1 MYQAKD
7 PESESAEELLS
18 RGFEPVGRAD
28 WVMLVIAA
36 LDVLLLLA
44 KDVYGAFMPTL
55 AEQIIVGVD
64 LVIVGIFAIE
74 FLTEMF
80 RASSKVRYTKNHWY
94 EVVGLVPIAH
104 WGFRAFRLVRLLRY
118 WVVMNV
124 PAEQYHD
131 RSWHAALVRGI
142 IGHYRGVLLEE
153 ITDPIVLASIN
164 AIEGPLTRARFA
176 GTIGDRLD
184 TRRDDLHTVVRE
196 AVETTKGVGPLLST
210 KAGRRLVVQVTDEVL
225 DQVILTLRSDELN
238 EVLGESIQDVLNELR
253 EKVRE
258 KEYRV
263 AGGSRLRPAFGPS
276 GPRPVE
282 GAD

>member
-1 MYQAKD
+1 MSETEDVA
-7 PESESAEELLS
+7 PESDAELLS
-18 RGFEPVGRAD
+18 RGFEPVGRED

-36 LDVLLLLA
+36 ADVLLLLA
-44 KDVYGAFMPTL
+44 KDVYGSFLPQL
-55 AEQIIVGVD
+55 AERIIVGVD

-80 RASSKVRYTKNHWY
+80 RASSKLRYTKNHWY

-118 WVVMNV
+118 WVVLHV
-124 PAEQYHD
+124 PPGRYHD

-153 ITDPIVLASIN
+153 ITDPIVLASIS

-176 GTIGDRLD
+176 GTIGERLD
-184 TRRDDLHTVVRE
+184 TRRENIQAVVRE
-196 AVETTKGVGPLLST
+196 AVENTKGVGPLLST
-210 KAGRRLVVQVTDEVL
+210 RTGRRLVIQVTNEVL
-225 DQVILTLRSDELN
+225 DQVILTLESDELN
-238 EVLGESIQDVLNELR
+238 QVLSESIQDVLDELR

-263 AGGSRLRPAFGPS
+263 AGGSRLRPAFGPR
-276 GPRPVE
+276 GPAPPQSL
-282 GAD
+282 D